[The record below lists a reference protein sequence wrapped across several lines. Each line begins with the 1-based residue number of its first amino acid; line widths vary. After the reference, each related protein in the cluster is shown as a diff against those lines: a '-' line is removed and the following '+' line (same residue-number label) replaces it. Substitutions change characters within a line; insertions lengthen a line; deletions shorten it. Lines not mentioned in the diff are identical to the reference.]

1 LRGASDLSKNVLDPA
16 KKGSGNEDPTPC
28 FNINKKASKKKYSPN
43 KNYWQIDRQ
52 SIQMCTPINLLQRL
66 ETYNFND

>member
-28 FNINKKASKKKYSPN
+28 FNINKKASKKNIP
-43 KNYWQIDRQ
+43 QIK
-52 SIQMCTPINLLQRL
+52 IIGK
-66 ETYNFND
+66 